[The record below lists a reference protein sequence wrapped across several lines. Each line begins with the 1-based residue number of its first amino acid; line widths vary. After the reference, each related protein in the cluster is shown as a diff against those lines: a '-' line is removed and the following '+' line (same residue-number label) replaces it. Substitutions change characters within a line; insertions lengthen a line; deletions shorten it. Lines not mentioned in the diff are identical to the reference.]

1 MKNHPRKLKLSGMV
15 FAVTDS
21 FPPNLAPCRSATNV
35 RYNSFPVS
43 LFISKSSG
51 IVNRTRSRRAS
62 NDPDSSTNPGISSL
76 VATHTP
82 ASASQS
88 IRIGIVCEGDR
99 DYDLLCAL
107 IEELYPKHEFIFR
120 LLQPDGFLNRE
131 LGNGWKGVWSWCRE
145 NGDRISEI
153 ALGIQPGYDL
163 FIVQMDS
170 DVSRNEKEAHCAC
183 HAVDCQFREKTNLPK
198 CNYTSTCAIRMP
210 CPNHEQSV
218 AARTEHLCSILSP
231 YFPDEIAVQLFLLFR
246 VIAQMPGLSLR
257 WMSWMNMKR
266 FLILGIM

>member
-1 MKNHPRKLKLSGMV
+1 ME
-15 FAVTDS
+15 
-21 FPPNLAPCRSATNV
+21 
-35 RYNSFPVS
+35 
-43 LFISKSSG
+43 
-51 IVNRTRSRRAS
+51 
-62 NDPDSSTNPGISSL
+62 
-76 VATHTP
+76 
-82 ASASQS
+82 
-88 IRIGIVCEGDR
+88 IRIGIICEGDR

-218 AARTEHLCSILSP
+218 AARTDHLCSILSP
-231 YFPDEIAVQLFLLFR
+231 YFPDEIAVPIIFTFPSDSTDAWIVAALDELDEYEEISDPWNH
-246 VIAQMPGLSLR
+246 VIAAKPLYHGVKCQRKKKSKK
-257 WMSWMNMKR
+257 SYEA
-266 FLILGIM
+266 LIALMLENIERIFERCTQAAVFREELTGCIAKITATRQSDAQE